1 MDGSADKQI
10 ISGENCD
17 NFGVSEILFLGAIE
31 LFQKVAINIEI
42 NSETNL
48 TGQCFIEAI
57 LEYRQL
63 LNPMDILQFSP
74 TVIGRKVLKMKKR
87 IRVEFECWHFVSP
100 GLYRLSL
107 LPNFISAPTEWVQM
121 IAPNSALQI
130 HLPAAAAIFPA
141 CQNDFS
147 ISWTLPTCERIRGES
162 LDFRLRLLASVRE
175 ETKQMEEMAYL
186 EEFLLVEPNFDDKV
200 FQKLFTGHQPNVTMD
215 FIRIPCSKFD
225 IIHEQFCFEL
235 ISISKQ
241 YQQHQLWDR
250 KCLRTEAITAQ
261 TNEHWEWSEWSKWT
275 KCSCRRGEKNGTRKR
290 MRLCGRSN
298 EKPMDRTTIGSVRTP
313 KANAF
318 FGSGGCRGG
327 HILQREQCEERS
339 CANESTKMT
348 SSFRAVSKLPS
359 AKHRQNFLANST
371 VHCICGCQL
380 SEQPQA
386 MFFAALCPGK
396 RMQKWTLKFGR
407 PFKAQIILSA
417 ILEDDLLI
425 FEVIRDNVEGKETI
439 WSSNNPHDVSENVII
454 EGIFEK
460 AAIFELKSTSDV
472 AVDELFGLGM
482 YRKQK
487 KRRDFGVLVEY
498 KFIGFE
504 DTSTKNFFAEFLPI
518 GGNISIVRKICYEEQ
533 YFTQCSL
540 FLGICSLLL
549 LLLAV
554 FMPPIAFVCVAK
566 RADANQN
573 NLNALSVSTHCHKQI
588 GSELG
593 RSDGTD
599 STKLS
604 SCMVIS
610 AKRRSPMIGT
620 HQLIRNGVVVVEQR
634 SIGIQLSHH
643 STPRCVSRQLRPQRR
658 RSLSNWNGL
667 QTSDRST
674 GSIESVTIGDNSNL
688 VEDYWNEDDDF
699 GAEQLQL
706 GGKRAANDSDELVSD
721 IDIDEIVRRETS
733 SCCNRNSN
741 VIKLVHQKD
750 ASTQF

>member
-1 MDGSADKQI
+1 MDGSADKQM
-10 ISGENCD
+10 ISGKNCD
-17 NFGVSEILFLGAIE
+17 NF
-31 LFQKVAINIEI
+31 
-42 NSETNL
+42 
-48 TGQCFIEAI
+48 
-57 LEYRQL
+57 
-63 LNPMDILQFSP
+63 M
-74 TVIGRKVLKMKKR
+74 IGRKVLKMKKR
-87 IRVEFECWHFVSP
+87 IRVEFECWHFVLP

-147 ISWTLPTCERIRGES
+147 IGWTLPTCETIRGES

-175 ETKQMEEMAYL
+175 EAKQIEEMAYL
-186 EEFLLVEPNFDDKV
+186 EEFVLAEPNFDD
-200 FQKLFTGHQPNVTMD
+200 
-215 FIRIPCSKFD
+215 KFD

-298 EKPMDRTTIGSVRTP
+298 EKLMDRTTIGSVRTP
-313 KANAF
+313 KAKAL

-339 CANESTKMT
+339 CASVTESTK
-348 SSFRAVSKLPS
+348 LPS
-359 AKHRQNFLANST
+359 TKHRHNLTNST

-396 RMQKWTLKFGR
+396 SVQKWTLNFGR

-425 FEVIRDNVEGKETI
+425 FEVIRDNVEGKEAI

-472 AVDELFGLGM
+472 AVDERVGA
-482 YRKQK
+482 
-487 KRRDFGVLVEY
+487 D
-498 KFIGFE
+498 
-504 DTSTKNFFAEFLPI
+504 
-518 GGNISIVRKICYEEQ
+518 
-533 YFTQCSL
+533 
-540 FLGICSLLL
+540 
-549 LLLAV
+549 
-554 FMPPIAFVCVAK
+554 
-566 RADANQN
+566 DANQN
-573 NLNALSVSTHCHKQI
+573 NLNALSVSTHCHKLI

-593 RSDGTD
+593 RSDGTE

-604 SCMVIS
+604 SSMVIS
-610 AKRRSPMIGT
+610 AKRRSPMTGT
-620 HQLIRNGVVVVEQR
+620 QQLIRNGVQLIRNGVVVVEQR

-667 QTSDRST
+667 QTSDRSN

-706 GGKRAANDSDELVSD
+706 GGKRAANDSDDLPSSRLVSD

-741 VIKLVHQKD
+741 VIKLVDQKD